1 MDLNYVIMD
10 DFYSVLLLFTSTWEK
25 DKAPISG
32 FCLLLWPPCY
42 LFFLGGPTVRYSILM
57 IFLCN
62 KF

>member
-32 FCLLLWPPCY
+32 FCLLVCY
-42 LFFLGGPTVRYSILM
+42 TLFCFFLGGALLFIIQYFLSI
-57 IFLCN
+57 
-62 KF
+62 